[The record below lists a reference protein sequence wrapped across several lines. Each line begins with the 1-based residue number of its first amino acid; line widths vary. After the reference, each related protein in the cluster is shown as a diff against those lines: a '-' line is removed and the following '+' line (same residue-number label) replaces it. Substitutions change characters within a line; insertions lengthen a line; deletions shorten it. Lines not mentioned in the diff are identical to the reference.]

1 MKVIK
6 VKEIEGTLPPKH
18 YDLTIW
24 RLVDAADSKNGLRAS
39 LGRLEK
45 NGRADA
51 HVHEDA
57 DQLFIILKGEM
68 VMKSGQQE
76 VRLKEGEA
84 ALIPPGEVHEN
95 YNGWEGQTEYL
106 VITCGRP
113 L

>member
-6 VKEIEGTLPPKH
+6 VKEIAGTVPPKH
-18 YDLTIW
+18 YDLTSR
-24 RLVDAADSKNGLRAS
+24 RLVDAADSTKGLRAS

-45 NGRADA
+45 NGRADP

-76 VRLKEGEA
+76 VRLTEGEA

-95 YNGWEGQTEYL
+95 YNGWEGETEYL
-106 VITCGRP
+106 VITCGGT